1 MITIKEIIAYQ
12 ICGSHE
18 EDSKSDSKSRER
30 HTTSGNYHSYMQH
43 AQHKCSS
50 FKYIDIKVVQ
60 TILAVLTIQTVLHQI
75 QHHHNNKTYLF

>member
-18 EDSKSDSKSRER
+18 EDSKSDSKSREW

-60 TILAVLTIQTVLHQI
+60 TIQVLLTIQNVLHEI
-75 QHHHNNKTYLF
+75 QHHHNNKI